1 MPLEILS
8 RYQPDCPAQ
17 KAAKVQIE
25 FAYEAFG
32 TALYTRE
39 NPLCHFTA
47 SSLILNEQKTHTL
60 MVYHNIYQSWSW
72 TGGHTDGE
80 TDFLSVAL
88 KEAKEETGLGALRPL
103 SPYPVRWDVL
113 CVKAHEKHG
122 NPVAPHL
129 HLNAAF
135 VFTAD
140 ENAPLSVCPEEN
152 SAVRWLP
159 LASLETLCGEPFMLP
174 IYQSLIQSAKTL
186 LVKI

>member
-8 RYQPDCPAQ
+8 RYRPDCPAQ
-17 KAAKVQIE
+17 KAVKAQIQ
-25 FAYEAFG
+25 FAYESFG
-32 TALYTRE
+32 AALYTRE

-135 VFTAD
+135 VFLAD
-140 ENAPLSVCPEEN
+140 EKAPLSVCPEEN

-159 LASLETLCGEPFMLP
+159 LARLETLCGEPFMLP